1 MRIRNALDKVG
12 VLRPVLEQRDFRLLW
27 IGTTLSSIGD
37 GFFLVALAWQVY
49 DLEANPAALAAVG
62 IAWTLPQVLLMVPAG
77 VMADRVDRRR
87 LMILGDLT
95 RAVAV
100 GAVAALSLSET
111 VTVALMIALAVLL
124 GVGEAVFTPAQV
136 SIVPSLVPEEHLVQ
150 ANSLRQF
157 TNPLTYTLLG
167 PFLGG
172 MTIALVGV
180 GWAFAVDA
188 ATFLVCAVLVAMIRH
203 RRIKADEPTAV
214 VEDIRE
220 GVRFVRQTRW
230 FWVGLVSTSAAIL
243 LTVGAWDTLLP
254 FLVKVDLHASAFALG
269 AVFAAGGCGAMV
281 TSFLMGQRG
290 RLPRRPLTRYYLAW
304 ILASGVMAA
313 FGIALH
319 VWEVVLI
326 AAVSEAASTVQ
337 NVLWFTVQY
346 RLIPEK
352 ILGRVSSLDWTI
364 SLAGLPLSYAIV
376 GPLARAIGTREALVL
391 TGLAGAVAMAL
402 PLLIPGALAPER
414 DGSLGEVEVLD
425 EHES

>member
-111 VTVALMIALAVLL
+111 VTGALMIALAVLL

-188 ATFLVCAVLVAMIRH
+188 ATFLVCAVLVAMIAIVESR
-203 RRIKADEPTAV
+203 PTNPP
-214 VEDIRE
+214 
-220 GVRFVRQTRW
+220 
-230 FWVGLVSTSAAIL
+230 L
-243 LTVGAWDTLLP
+243 LWRTYGR
-254 FLVKVDLHASAFALG
+254 ALG
-269 AVFAAGGCGAMV
+269 SSDRHAGSGSDSC
-281 TSFLMGQRG
+281 QR
-290 RLPRRPLTRYYLAW
+290 RSRSCSPSVR
-304 ILASGVMAA
+304 
-313 FGIALH
+313 
-319 VWEVVLI
+319 
-326 AAVSEAASTVQ
+326 
-337 NVLWFTVQY
+337 
-346 RLIPEK
+346 
-352 ILGRVSSLDWTI
+352 
-364 SLAGLPLSYAIV
+364 
-376 GPLARAIGTREALVL
+376 GTRFCPSSSRWTCMPAPSRS
-391 TGLAGAVAMAL
+391 APCSRRAVAA
-402 PLLIPGALAPER
+402 R
-414 DGSLGEVEVLD
+414 W
-425 EHES
+425 